1 MAEGKK
7 RLFKRETC
15 TLELNELLNRVEQVN
30 HSPYY
35 LYYVK
40 ELIVFGSYVNTQN
53 PKIHDL
59 DIALDMEQKCDD
71 REFVMKK
78 SSERVRASN
87 KSLSFLDTIYYC
99 YIETAKYL
107 QNRSHILSLHDIDMH
122 KKIKD
127 DSGMHYR
134 FDYDPVD
141 IDTYKL

>member
-30 HSPYY
+30 HDPYY

-59 DIALDMEQKCDD
+59 DIALNLEQKCDN

>member
-59 DIALDMEQKCDD
+59 DIALDLEQKCDN

-78 SSERVRASN
+78 SSERVRASG
-87 KSLSFLDTIYYC
+87 KSLSFVNTIYYC

>member
-30 HSPYY
+30 HDPYY

-53 PKIHDL
+53 IKIHDL
-59 DIALDMEQKCDD
+59 DIALNLEQKCDN

-78 SSERVRASN
+78 SSERVRASE
-87 KSLSFLDTIYYC
+87 KSLSFVNTIYYC

>member
-15 TLELNELLNRVEQVN
+15 TLELNELLNRAEQVN
-30 HSPYY
+30 HDPYY

-59 DIALDMEQKCDD
+59 DIALDLEQKCDD

-78 SSERVRASN
+78 SSERVRASG
-87 KSLSFLDTIYYC
+87 KSLSFVDTIYYC

-107 QNRSHILSLHDIDMH
+107 QNRSHILSLHDIDMY

-127 DSGMHYR
+127 DYGVHYG